1 VLSILRVM
9 AKHSMFVTTPEE
21 FSIIRVVLVL
31 GLTTPSISTA
41 PSGGVVRGLL
51 CARCKVGVAT
61 FRDQADIL
69 RAAAEYLD
77 SRHYGDGACGAAIAG
92 RS

>member
-1 VLSILRVM
+1 MLSILRVM

-41 PSGGVVRGLL
+41 PPKASSEGC
-51 CARCKVGVAT
+51 CAPGARWEWRRFGRMWT
-61 FRDQADIL
+61 GS
-69 RAAAEYLD
+69 
-77 SRHYGDGACGAAIAG
+77 SR
-92 RS
+92 RWSTSV